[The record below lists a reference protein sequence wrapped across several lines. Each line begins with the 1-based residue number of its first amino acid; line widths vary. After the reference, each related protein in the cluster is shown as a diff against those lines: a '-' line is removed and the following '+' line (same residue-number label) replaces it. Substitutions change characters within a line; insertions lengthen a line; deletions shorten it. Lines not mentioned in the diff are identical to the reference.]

1 MALLRAMFGNGVEKV
16 IESIRFDMQL
26 RVEKR
31 EFKVITSMKS
41 DSQTPSQKTVE
52 ITAVASNY
60 HIELNPSDVGLYDY
74 VVVQEII
81 KEIAQYKQL
90 DASAKHPYKGIRCI
104 EYVSVVVVL
113 NEVDNLSRNAQA
125 GLRRTM
131 EKYTGSC
138 RLILCCENSGRII
151 PPIRSRCLCIRVAA
165 PTPLE
170 VWFLGYES
178 SVDHD
183 HIETEL
189 SEGESSSCGRTASTN
204 RSSERMG

>member
-1 MALLRAMFGNGVEKV
+1 MHLLSIHIKV
-16 IESIRFDMQL
+16 FDVL
-26 RVEKR
+26 R
-31 EFKVITSMKS
+31 
-41 DSQTPSQKTVE
+41 
-52 ITAVASNY
+52 
-60 HIELNPSDVGLYDY
+60 
-74 VVVQEII
+74 
-81 KEIAQYKQL
+81 
-90 DASAKHPYKGIRCI
+90 
-104 EYVSVVVVL
+104 YVSVVGRL

-178 SVDHD
+178 SLDHD

-189 SEGESSSCGRTASTN
+189 SEGESFLLWQNSFNES
-204 RSSERMG
+204 SSERMG

>member
-1 MALLRAMFGNGVEKV
+1 M
-16 IESIRFDMQL
+16 
-26 RVEKR
+26 
-31 EFKVITSMKS
+31 
-41 DSQTPSQKTVE
+41 
-52 ITAVASNY
+52 
-60 HIELNPSDVGLYDY
+60 GLYDY

-90 DASAKHPYKGIRCI
+90 DASAKHPFKGI
-104 EYVSVVVVL
+104 VSVERVILVVVL

-151 PPIRSRCLCIRVAA
+151 PPIRSRCLCIRVSA

-170 VWFLGYES
+170 VSFRVY
-178 SVDHD
+178 
-183 HIETEL
+183 
-189 SEGESSSCGRTASTN
+189 
-204 RSSERMG
+204 

>member
-1 MALLRAMFGNGVEKV
+1 M
-16 IESIRFDMQL
+16 
-26 RVEKR
+26 
-31 EFKVITSMKS
+31 
-41 DSQTPSQKTVE
+41 
-52 ITAVASNY
+52 
-60 HIELNPSDVGLYDY
+60 
-74 VVVQEII
+74 
-81 KEIAQYKQL
+81 
-90 DASAKHPYKGIRCI
+90 
-104 EYVSVVVVL
+104 VVL

-178 SVDHD
+178 SLDHD

-189 SEGESSSCGRTASTN
+189 SE
-204 RSSERMG
+204 

>member
-1 MALLRAMFGNGVEKV
+1 M
-16 IESIRFDMQL
+16 
-26 RVEKR
+26 
-31 EFKVITSMKS
+31 
-41 DSQTPSQKTVE
+41 
-52 ITAVASNY
+52 
-60 HIELNPSDVGLYDY
+60 GLYDY

-138 RLILCCENSGRII
+138 RLILCCENSVE
-151 PPIRSRCLCIRVAA
+151 S
-165 PTPLE
+165 
-170 VWFLGYES
+170 FLPFG
-178 SVDHD
+178 VDVFVFV
-183 HIETEL
+183 
-189 SEGESSSCGRTASTN
+189 
-204 RSSERMG
+204 